1 MKQVVRDLRFAWR
14 GAGALTDRWR
24 FGRAND
30 RRRRSGRGAGCHA
43 EAGDADE
50 VSAMQGHLL
59 AVSSV
64 ADTRYVM
71 ISQVSILEAAAA
83 VDRFLLRVNRP
94 VQYTVIV
101 ATVLHMVAV
110 AIPNVPRAY
119 VDYSRF
125 PLLSGVH
132 QYETYGTDTIGNSY
146 VAKVV
151 LNDPLDM
158 YTKARL
164 EQTPLEKATWTREAS
179 APYPPAALLTAAGL
193 YAIGAATGIGFYG
206 MVVLLAAVFI
216 ALSLWYFLKT
226 RWYLFP
232 ALYLNFAYFGHRF
245 VYVQDDTY
253 LAMLVVV
260 MIALVL
266 ARWRRDASHI
276 LMALAITMKLSPA
289 AYAREILTMRR
300 GLAIIFAAILFAGLV
315 LPYFIWNDYLK
326 IFTFHEQVKGNIY
339 DTVAAVALAA
349 SFTIVLWYVET
360 RLGFDMEDR
369 IGWSLVPFAI
379 FVGIKMRVARH
390 LLIVLLVPDKRGP
403 RNIAASIGLA
413 LYAANPDGFKLGGV
427 LYLTTVLLFAVLAHY
442 LWRIG
447 WSTVRDDVRH
457 PLRTARLLLSET
469 RLT

>member
-1 MKQVVRDLRFAWR
+1 MTF
-14 GAGALTDRWR
+14 
-24 FGRAND
+24 
-30 RRRRSGRGAGCHA
+30 
-43 EAGDADE
+43 
-50 VSAMQGHLL
+50 
-59 AVSSV
+59 
-64 ADTRYVM
+64 
-71 ISQVSILEAAAA
+71 LEAAAA
-83 VDRFLLRVNRP
+83 VDGFLLRVNRRI
-94 VQYTVIV
+94 QYTVIA
-101 ATVLHMVAV
+101 ATVLHMIAV

-132 QYETYGTDTIGNSY
+132 QYDSYGTDTIGNLY

-179 APYPPAALLTAAGL
+179 APYPPVSLLTAAGL
-193 YAIGAATGIGFYG
+193 YAAGAATGIGFYG
-206 MVVLLAAVFI
+206 MVVLLAALFV

-232 ALYLNFAYFGHRF
+232 LLYLNFAYFGHRF

-260 MIALVL
+260 MIALVVAQWGAQSG
-266 ARWRRDASHI
+266 ARSRRQASHI

-289 AYAREILTMRR
+289 AYVREILTMRR
-300 GLAIIFAAILFAGLV
+300 GVAMIFAAILFAGFV
-315 LPYFIWNDYLK
+315 LPYFIWDGYLT
-326 IFTFHEQVKGNIY
+326 IFTFHDQVKGNIY
-339 DTVAAVALAA
+339 DSVAAVALVVP
-349 SFTIVLWYVET
+349 FTIVLWYVET

-369 IGWSLVPFAI
+369 IGWSLVPFAM

-413 LYAANPDGFKLGGV
+413 LHAAAPEVFRLGSV
-427 LYLTTVLLFAVLAHY
+427 LYITTVLLFAFLAFY
-442 LWRIG
+442 LRRIG
-447 WSTVRDDVRH
+447 WATVRDDARH
-457 PLRTARLLLSET
+457 PLRTVRLLVSE
-469 RLT
+469 RRPGPVAA